1 MNFTDMTYD
10 EAVQALATNP
20 QMASEVTVTGVLHPE
35 HVADPEHRL
44 RIRFV
49 ESAPGVN
56 KDVAALLLG
65 QRKANIAASKALL
78 AQAER
83 VDAEVSSSSAWER
96 GSYQMKPGLQVQSW
110 TGASLQVARV
120 GASNGKGGGWMGCT
134 GVGVGIGCVGGVQ
147 PQRACL
153 GASPVPSLVLAGCIS
168 NSVLA
173 GKLVTVRRDYSLGDC
188 RRVGGGGHS

>member
-96 GSYQMKPGLQVQSW
+96 GSFQMKPGLRGSKLDW
-110 TGASLQVARV
+110 SF
-120 GASNGKGGGWMGCT
+120 
-134 GVGVGIGCVGGVQ
+134 
-147 PQRACL
+147 
-153 GASPVPSLVLAGCIS
+153 LAGCASGGIQWQ
-168 NSVLA
+168 
-173 GKLVTVRRDYSLGDC
+173 G
-188 RRVGGGGHS
+188 RRVDGVHWRRRWHRLRWWGAAAESVPGR